1 MRIIKRVALGLV
13 LVLLAGLALGYTPD
27 TDPAE
32 MRAKYASGASQFL
45 TLRPGLTVHVRDQ
58 GVRSGPALVLLHG
71 SNAALQ
77 SWDPWV
83 ARLQD
88 RYRIITLDLP
98 GHGLTGADPTGRY
111 DAATYAQHVVDV
123 MQHLGVTRAIIGGN
137 SMGGGVAW
145 TLALAHPEKVAGLV
159 LIDAAG
165 APGQTSRKMPIGFR
179 LARLPLARDLAGVIT
194 PRSLFAAS
202 LKTSVY
208 DPAFVTEPMVD
219 RYWELNRYPGNR
231 TATMQRFA
239 QASGNRPATPA
250 QMVRLKMPV
259 LILWG
264 AEDNLIPVS
273 AARWFHKALPGSTLI
288 IYPRIGHLPMEE
300 TPDRSAADLR
310 RWVDQTVL
318 RTSAL

>member
-1 MRIIKRVALGLV
+1 MRIIKRMALGLV
-13 LVLLAGLALGYTPD
+13 LVLLAALALGYTPD
-27 TDPAE
+27 TDPAA
-32 MRAKYASGASQFL
+32 MRAKYANGASQFL

-58 GVRSGPALVLLHG
+58 GLRSGPTLVLLHG

-77 SWDPWV
+77 SWELWV
-83 ARLQD
+83 ERLQD
-88 RYRIITLDLP
+88 HYRIITLDLP
-98 GHGLTGADPTGRY
+98 GHGLTGADPAGRY
-111 DAATYAQHVVDV
+111 DTRAYAQIVADV
-123 MQHLGVTRAIIGGN
+123 MRHLGVARAIIGGN

-145 TLALAHPEKVAGLV
+145 TFALAHPDKVDGLV
-159 LIDAAG
+159 LVDAAG

-179 LARLPLARDLAGVIT
+179 LARLPVVRDLAGVIT
-194 PRSLFAAS
+194 PRSLFASS

-239 QASGNRPATPA
+239 QAPANHPATPA
-250 QMVRLKMPV
+250 QLARLTIPV

-310 RWVDQTVL
+310 RWMDQTVL
-318 RTSAL
+318 RASAL